1 MKIQVSKLDPPAEP
15 RLYVGVLIPKDKTKV
30 IQTPLEINTKITNKK
45 KLLSL
50 IKKNIRQ

>member
-1 MKIQVSKLDPPAEP
+1 MKIQVSKLDPPAEL

-45 KLLSL
+45 EHKAM
-50 IKKNIRQ
+50 IKQHQD